1 MFLSFRLAGS
11 DRDDCYHDEDAESI
25 DEDTI
30 DEIRTIYDEVLEK
43 KLPTYPYENYPDLSL
58 GEFIV
63 AEFEQYLKL
72 KESTLDT
79 EELDE
84 RQKVIDW
91 LGKQHPYL
99 KSIACNQL
107 TDVSVQGKTP
117 SILEK
122 QRERKRATHPCFFPS
137 FEVILSSD
145 SACVLFLI
153 DTHVVSP

>member
-1 MFLSFRLAGS
+1 MLLRFDHRRRTLFLYFPLAGS

-30 DEIRTIYDEVLEK
+30 DEIRTIYDEILEK

-58 GEFIV
+58 GEFIM

-72 KESTLDT
+72 KELTLDT
-79 EELDE
+79 EEVDE

-107 TDVSVQGKTP
+107 TDVSVQGKTSVDP
-117 SILEK
+117 
-122 QRERKRATHPCFFPS
+122 
-137 FEVILSSD
+137 
-145 SACVLFLI
+145 
-153 DTHVVSP
+153 